1 MTETKKE
8 QGLHPVRN
16 YKARMFEMIFREKKE
31 LLNLY
36 NAVNHTQYTN
46 PEDLDINT
54 LENAVYL
61 SMKND
66 VSFVIGSRLSLF
78 EQQSTYNPNLPLR
91 YLFYISDLYSSMI
104 RLENLYGTRLVKI
117 PTPRFI
123 IFYNGGAKK
132 PEKEVLKLSEAFLVK
147 EKHPMLELKAEF
159 ININPGYN
167 EDILSAC
174 KTLKDYSEYT
184 VRVRKYIE
192 DGMEIASAV
201 ERAVTECI
209 YEGIL
214 EDFLRKNRAE
224 AIKMSIYEYDEERQ
238 RMLDREEGREI
249 GLEEGREIE
258 KKELILK
265 NHALG
270 MSDENIAAFVFLSV
284 DMVRQIIKE
293 EAFGDIY

>member
-1 MTETKKE
+1 MKVTQNE
-8 QGLHPVRN
+8 QELHPVRN
-16 YKARMFEMIFREKKE
+16 FKARMFEMIFRERKE
-31 LLNLY
+31 LLSLY
-36 NAVNHTQYTN
+36 NAINHTQYTN
-46 PEDLDINT
+46 PEDLEINT

-66 VSFVIGSRLSLF
+66 VSVVIGSRLSLY

-117 PTPRFI
+117 PAPRFI
-123 IFYNGGAKK
+123 IFYNGGVRK
-132 PEKEVLKLSEAFLVK
+132 PERELLKLSEAFTIK

-167 EDILSAC
+167 EDILNAC
-174 KTLKDYSEYT
+174 KTLRDYSEYT
-184 VRVRKYIE
+184 ARVRDYIAS
-192 DGMEIASAV
+192 GMEVANAV

-249 GLEEGREIE
+249 GIHERN
-258 KKELILK
+258 KELILR

-270 MSDENIAAFVFLSV
+270 VSDEKIAEFLSV
-284 DMVRQIIKE
+284 SIDMVKQCIQKE
-293 EAFGDIY
+293 D